1 MVLIVCYLHSR
12 ILFARW
18 HSCTILSNKYDQ
30 GMHLFLKLVFIFLTD
45 FSIYDFCVEACSVC
59 FAKKHKKESLFL
71 LGPKMAVLSGNKNM
85 VKYRTKPKYA

>member
-59 FAKKHKKESLFL
+59 FAKKHKKGKPVSV
-71 LGPKMAVLSGNKNM
+71 GTKNGCAFWKQ
-85 VKYRTKPKYA
+85 KYG